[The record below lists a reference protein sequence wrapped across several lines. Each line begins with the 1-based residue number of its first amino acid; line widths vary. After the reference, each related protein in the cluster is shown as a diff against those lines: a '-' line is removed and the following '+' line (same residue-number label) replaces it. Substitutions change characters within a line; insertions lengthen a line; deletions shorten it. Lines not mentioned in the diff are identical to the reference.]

1 MVPYIHIQGAHAL
14 QITRAAHPYTLG
26 RLRNEVMERKHR
38 EMKNLNN
45 NQGGGRGVAK
55 EYRNTFEH
63 DKMCLVNE
71 MRAQFF
77 KPVMR
82 SEGTF
87 QNFKDRRFLASNI
100 RCQLCAEYENTR
112 IPLNEET
119 AA

>member
-1 MVPYIHIQGAHAL
+1 MVPYMHIQGDHTL
-14 QITRAAHPYTLG
+14 QMTRAAHPYTLG
-26 RLRNEVMERKHR
+26 RLRNEVMECKHR

-71 MRAQFF
+71 MQAQIF
-77 KPVMR
+77 KLVMR

-87 QNFKDRRFLASNI
+87 QNFK
-100 RCQLCAEYENTR
+100 
-112 IPLNEET
+112 
-119 AA
+119 